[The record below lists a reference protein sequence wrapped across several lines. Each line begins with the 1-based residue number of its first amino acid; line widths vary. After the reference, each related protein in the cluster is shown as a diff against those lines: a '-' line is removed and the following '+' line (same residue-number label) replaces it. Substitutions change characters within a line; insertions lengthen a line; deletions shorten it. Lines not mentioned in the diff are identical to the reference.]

1 MGKYKVAFICVKNA
15 FRSQI
20 AQAFAED
27 RAADVIEAFSGGSAP
42 ADEVD
47 PVAVAVMREAG
58 INIARRRPKSLPDDV
73 LRTLDLIVH
82 MGCGDGVLCLAVP
95 GVPSENWGIDDPG
108 SDIDRA
114 RAAREQI
121 RMKVDLLAER
131 LRSGRL
137 QPEPEFRL
145 DLG

>member
-1 MGKYKVAFICVKNA
+1 MRRYKVAFICVKNA
-15 FRSQI
+15 FRSQM

-47 PVAVAVMREAG
+47 PAAVAVMREAG
-58 INIARRRPKSLPDDV
+58 IDISGKKPKALPDDV
-73 LRTLDLIVH
+73 LRALDLIVH
-82 MGCGDGVLCLAVP
+82 MGCGDGVSCLAVP
-95 GVPSENWGIDDPG
+95 GVPSENWGIDDPS
-108 SDIDRA
+108 SDVDRA
-114 RAAREQI
+114 RAVREQI
-121 RMKVDLLAER
+121 RTKVDRLAER

-137 QPEPEFRL
+137 EPGPEFRL